1 MQEPWHRDKWWV
13 SEYNFAPPVREQQQL
28 PEKIIVHDATLRDG
42 EQTPG
47 VVFRLE
53 EKVAIARMLDEL
65 GVDRIEAGMPAVSD
79 EDAAAIREIV
89 QAGLKARIMAFSRAM
104 LADIDRAAACGVWG
118 IILEVPTG
126 YPKLRYQ
133 FNWTEDE
140 IIAKSITAIN
150 YAHDRGL
157 YVTFFPFDTTRARMD
172 FLKCLFAEVMRKAT
186 PDSIAVV
193 DTTGS
198 ATPAAMG
205 YLVREIKKMVSVPL
219 EVHTHNDLGLGT
231 ATTLAAVE
239 AGAEVV
245 HGCINGLGERAGN
258 TALEEVLLCLAAL
271 YGYQLKVD
279 LSKLATIS
287 MRVAEIA
294 RQPLAGNKP
303 VVGSLPFTREI
314 GLGMEVLQKSP
325 LAIFPFLPET
335 VGKKMEIV
343 MGKKTG
349 KGSVRV
355 KLEEMGRRATEEE
368 IEAIVQRVK
377 ALGIAKKGILT
388 QEEFE
393 QIVKGVLNDGEV

>member
-1 MQEPWHRDKWWV
+1 MQEPWHHEKWWV
-13 SEYNFAPPVREQQQL
+13 SEYNFAAPVRNQLQL
-28 PEKIIVHDATLRDG
+28 PEKIVVHDATLRDG

-65 GVDRIEAGMPAVSD
+65 GVDRIEAGMPAVSE
-79 EDAAAIREIV
+79 EDAQAIKEIV
-89 QAGLKARIMAFSRAM
+89 NSGLRAKIMAFSRAM
-104 LADIDRAAACGVWG
+104 PADIDRAVACGVWG
-118 IILEVPTG
+118 IILEIPTG
-126 YPKLRYQ
+126 YPKLKYQ
-133 FNWTEDE
+133 FNWTEEE
-140 IIAKSITAIN
+140 IIDKSIRAIN

-157 YVTFFPFDTTRARMD
+157 YVTYFPFDTTRARMD
-172 FLKCLFAEVMRKAT
+172 FLKRLFDEVMRKAK

-198 ATPAAMG
+198 ATPTAMG

-219 EVHTHNDLGLGT
+219 EVHTHNDFGLGT

-258 TALEEVLLCLAAL
+258 TALEEVLLCLEAL
-271 YGYQLKVD
+271 YGYKLQIE
-279 LSKLATIS
+279 LSKLAVIS
-287 MRVAEIA
+287 QKIA
-294 RQPLAGNKP
+294 GMAGQPLAGNKP
-303 VVGSLPFTREI
+303 VVGTLPFTREI

-349 KGSVRV
+349 KGSVKV
-355 KLEEMGRRATEEE
+355 KLEEMGLKASEEE
-368 IEAIVQRVK
+368 IEIIVQRVK
-377 ALGIAKKGILT
+377 AKGIAKKGILS

-393 QIVKGVLNDGEV
+393 EIVNEVLIKKL